1 MIGAIAGDIIGSVH
15 EMSFLKR
22 MNFELFQKN
31 SRFTDDT
38 VMTMAVAK
46 SILERSSY
54 RDNMHDF
61 GNRYPDRGYGGM
73 FRKWLA
79 ANDKL
84 PYDSWGNG
92 GAMRVS
98 PVGFAFN
105 NIKLVLEEAEYSS
118 NPTHN
123 HSEGI
128 KGSKAIAA
136 CVFLARTG
144 SSKTDIKKYVEKEIG
159 SSLKGT
165 IGSIRKNYKMDVSS
179 AGSVPPAI
187 IAFLESNSFENAIRL
202 AVSLGG
208 DADTQA
214 CMAGVIAQAYYK
226 EIPEEIYHKTMA
238 CLSDEFK
245 EILNQFENK
254 YNINYKLI

>member
-54 RDNMHDF
+54 CDNLHDF

-73 FRKWLA
+73 FRKWLTKD
-79 ANDKL
+79 DKL

-123 HSEGI
+123 HAEGV

-144 SSKTDIKKYVEKEIG
+144 NSKANIKKYIEKEIG
-159 SSLKGT
+159 YNLKGS
-165 IGSIRKNYKMDVSS
+165 ISAIRKNYKMDVSS

-187 IAFLESNSFENAIRL
+187 IAFLESTSLENAIRL

-214 CMAGVIAQAYYK
+214 CMAGAIAQAYYK
-226 EIPEEIYHKTMA
+226 EIPEEIYTKTMA

-245 EILNQFENK
+245 IILSNFEK
-254 YNINYKLI
+254 QYKIQYKIV